1 MPKTFNS
8 TYFCEALNFLPKIA
22 LLLFTL
28 LCFTNLYSQTYEQ
41 GSTNFAAPK
50 KYDANSTTRIL
61 FIFDDS
67 FSMFGKWGNG
77 TKIDVSK
84 KLMGEFLDSLKNTPK
99 LQLALRCYGHQTPFR
114 PNRNCQDS
122 KLEVPFDSAFINCK
136 KIKDRI
142 NKLQPTGTTPIAYSL
157 GESANDFPPC
167 DNCRNIVIL
176 ITDGIEEC
184 DGDPCAVSLALQKKG
199 IFLRPFIIGVGLDVK
214 FADVFGCMGKFYDVS
229 NEANFKQ
236 VMKLVFIEAISQTTV
251 QVNLLDTYKKP
262 SETDVTM
269 TFYNQKTGEVKYN
282 YLHTLNHRGNP
293 DTLVLDPDVTYKMVV
308 HTIPPQVKENI
319 VLQKGKHNIIP
330 LDAPQGYLNLQTD
343 GPLVYKSLQCIV
355 RKSGQENTLNVQDFG
370 ATEKYII
377 GKYDLEILS
386 LPRIKL
392 PNIDIKQSS
401 TNLIKIPSAGTLSI
415 NKGGLGYGSVYLEN
429 GKKIEWVCNLI
440 EGQQAEVFYLQPG
453 NYRVEFRLKT
463 QLESEKTVEK
473 KFTIE
478 SNKTTAI
485 SLF

>member
-1 MPKTFNS
+1 MLI
-8 TYFCEALNFLPKIA
+8 YCLNVQA
-22 LLLFTL
+22 Q
-28 LCFTNLYSQTYEQ
+28 SYEQ
-41 GSTNFAAPK
+41 NGTNFGTPQK
-50 KYDANSTTRIL
+50 FKANATTRIL

-84 KLMGEFLDSLKNTPK
+84 KLMGEFLDSLKNTPN

-122 KLEVPFDSAFINCK
+122 KLEVPFDSAFTNCK

-184 DGDPCAVSLALQKKG
+184 DGDPCAISLALQKKG
-199 IFLRPFIIGVGLDVK
+199 VFLRPFIIGVGLDVK

-236 VMKLVFIEAISQTTV
+236 VLKLVFIEALSQTTV
-251 QVNLLDTYKKP
+251 QVNLLDTDKKP

-269 TFYNQKTGEVKYN
+269 TFYNQKTGEIKYN

-293 DTLVLDPDVTYKMVV
+293 DTLVLDPDITYKMVV

-330 LDAPQGYLNLQTD
+330 QDAPQGYLNLQTD
-343 GPLVYKSLQCIV
+343 GPIVYKSLPCIV

-370 ATEKYII
+370 TSEKYIT

-392 PNIDIKQSS
+392 PNVEIKQSS

-429 GKKIEWVCNLI
+429 GKKLEWVCNLL